1 MSNILATA
9 SRGHSRHRIETKQCP
24 SLMLDLFDQYQT
36 GFETWEISQ
45 GRCVFLCFME
55 MAQ

>member
-1 MSNILATA
+1 MSKILATA

-45 GRCVFLCFME
+45 GRYVFLYFME